1 MTPKA
6 GRRWREAVAAL
17 SAGRRWRE
25 AVAAMSAGRLWLGA
39 VAALSTGRLWLG
51 AVIVLSTALLAWQ
64 IAFHKENFHVDEL
77 WTYAHA
83 NSTQGAFLSPRIDSY
98 LKYVRTDLFYR
109 WIPGEVFHDYLT
121 VQPEE
126 AFRYGH
132 IGENLAKDV
141 HPPLYYWLLHTICSF
156 FPDVFSK
163 WQSAGLN
170 LVLWVLTLA
179 ALFKLARVLLPEPG
193 AALAAVGIYAFS
205 SAGLETA
212 AFLRM
217 YLLQTLLFIC
227 LAYETAMMLRDN
239 RADYKRL
246 VMIALY
252 SFLCLMTHYS
262 SLFYTFF
269 MAAATGIILLW
280 RRNFALLW
288 RYAAAMLLSVEAFFV
303 AFPPAMNVLFGSL
316 RGINGVRRA
325 DILFSDS
332 FWLPASNAF
341 VRLGNLVSDKLA
353 GAPSIPAAAW
363 FLVLM
368 LYLAAVVYA
377 RLERCPALRWLAG
390 VIVPAGVWLA
400 VTMPWMGVFDLRYF
414 MPLCPLAAVAAAL
427 MLRRFGQAFGLS
439 AERAGWLLILW
450 AVWNAIL
457 AVDWRRNPF
466 IMPQT
471 AETKA
476 MLRQISG
483 RKVLFLA
490 AARKNYLAFYMVSD
504 WQKEAGA
511 VYWSSDVCP
520 EKLADEA
527 DFVLVYNPQMQGD
540 YFVQQRPE
548 RKKLCP
554 ELEKKL
560 EFSGQVE
567 AREIYFDRY
576 KPAADKYGEKREGG
590 R

>member
-17 SAGRRWRE
+17 STGRRWRE
-25 AVAAMSAGRLWLGA
+25 AVAA
-39 VAALSTGRLWLG
+39 LSTGRRWLV

-98 LKYVRTDLFYR
+98 FKNVRTDLFYR

-132 IGENLAKDV
+132 IGENLKV
-141 HPPLYYWLLHTICSF
+141 VEHPPLYFWLLHTVCSF

-179 ALFKLARVLLPEPG
+179 ALFKLARLMLPSG
-193 AALAAVGIYAFS
+193 QAAAAVGIYAFS
-205 SAGLETA
+205 LMGLETA

-217 YLLQTLLFIC
+217 YLLQTLFFVC
-227 LAYETAMMLRDN
+227 LVYETAMMLRDN

-246 VMIALY
+246 GLIALY

-288 RYAAAMLLSVEAFFV
+288 RYAVAMLLSVEAFFV

-353 GAPSIPAAAW
+353 GASSIPAAAW

-414 MPLCPLAAVAAAL
+414 MPLCPLAVLAAAI
-427 MLRRFGQAFGLS
+427 MLRRCGQAFGLS

-450 AVWNAIL
+450 AVWNAAL

-490 AARKNYLAFYMVSD
+490 AARKNYLAFYMVGD

-527 DFVLVYNPQMQGD
+527 DFVLVYNPLYPLNTIFPGP
-540 YFVQQRPE
+540 PE
-548 RKKLCP
+548 RKELCP
-554 ELEKKL
+554 E
-560 EFSGQVE
+560 
-567 AREIYFDRY
+567 RESELVYLGMAKQGNFYFDWY
-576 KPAADKYGEKREGG
+576 KLRKVPSADFTP
-590 R
+590 

>member
-1 MTPKA
+1 MIEKTGRWRREAAAVLNA
-6 GRRWREAVAAL
+6 GRWRRAAATVL
-17 SAGRRWRE
+17 SAGRWRR
-25 AVAAMSAGRLWLGA
+25 AAATVLNAGRLWF
-39 VAALSTGRLWLG
+39 W
-51 AVIVLSTALLAWQ
+51 VIAVLSTVLLAWQ

-98 LKYVRTDLFYR
+98 FKNVRTDLFYR

-132 IGENLAKDV
+132 IGENLAKGV
-141 HPPLYYWLLHTICSF
+141 HPPLYYWLLHTVCSF

-170 LVLWVLTLA
+170 LVIWVLLLA
-179 ALFKLARVLLPEPG
+179 VLFKLARLVLPSG
-193 AALAAVGIYAFS
+193 QAAAVVGIYAFS
-205 SAGLETA
+205 LAGFETA

-217 YLLQTLLFIC
+217 YLLQTLLFVC
-227 LAYETAMMLRDN
+227 LAYETAVMLRDN
-239 RADYKRL
+239 RADYRRL
-246 VMIALY
+246 GLMALY

-288 RYAAAMLLSVEAFFV
+288 RYAAAMLLSVEAFFAV
-303 AFPPAMNVLFGSL
+303 FPSAIDVLFGSL
-316 RGINGVRRA
+316 RGEQSMRLAEV
-325 DILFSDS
+325 LFSNS
-332 FWLPASNAF
+332 FWLQLNRAM
-341 VRLGNLVSDKLA
+341 VRLGNLFSDKLA
-353 GAPSIPAAAW
+353 GMPSIPAAAW
-363 FLVLM
+363 FLVFM
-368 LYLAAVVYA
+368 LYLAAVRYA

-390 VIVPAGVWLA
+390 VIVSAGMWLA
-400 VTMPWMGVFDLRYF
+400 ATMPRMGAFDLRYF
-414 MPLCPLAAVAAAL
+414 MPLCPLVVLAGVL

-439 AERAGWLLILW
+439 AEQAGRLFILW
-450 AVWNAIL
+450 VVWNATL

-466 IMPQT
+466 IVPQT

-527 DFVLVYNPQMQGD
+527 DFVLVYNPLMQGD
-540 YFVQQRPE
+540 YFVQRRPE

-567 AREIYFDRY
+567 AREIYYDWY
-576 KPAADKYGEKREGG
+576 KPATDKHGEKRGGG

>member
-17 SAGRRWRE
+17 STGRRWRE
-25 AVAAMSAGRLWLGA
+25 AVAA
-39 VAALSTGRLWLG
+39 LSTGRRWLV

-98 LKYVRTDLFYR
+98 FKYVRTDLFYR
-109 WIPGEVFHDYLT
+109 WIPGKAFHDYLT

-132 IGENLAKDV
+132 IGENLKV
-141 HPPLYYWLLHTICSF
+141 VEHPPLYFWLLHTVCSF

-179 ALFKLARVLLPEPG
+179 ALFKLARLMLPSG
-193 AALAAVGIYAFS
+193 QAAAAVGIYAFS
-205 SAGLETA
+205 LMGLETA

-217 YLLQTLLFIC
+217 YLLQTLFFVC
-227 LAYETAMMLRDN
+227 LVYETAMMLRDN

-246 VMIALY
+246 GLIALY

-288 RYAAAMLLSVEAFFV
+288 RYAVAMLLSVEAFFV

-353 GAPSIPAAAW
+353 GASSIPAAAW

-414 MPLCPLAAVAAAL
+414 MPLCPLAVLAAAI
-427 MLRRFGQAFGLS
+427 MLRRCGQAFGLS

-450 AVWNAIL
+450 AVWNAAL

-490 AARKNYLAFYMVSD
+490 AARKNYLAFYMVGD

-527 DFVLVYNPQMQGD
+527 DFVLVYNPLYPLNTIFPGP
-540 YFVQQRPE
+540 PE
-548 RKKLCP
+548 RKELCP
-554 ELEKKL
+554 E
-560 EFSGQVE
+560 
-567 AREIYFDRY
+567 RESELVYLGMAKQGNFYFDWY
-576 KPAADKYGEKREGG
+576 KLRKVPSADFTP
-590 R
+590 

>member
-1 MTPKA
+1 M
-6 GRRWREAVAAL
+6 
-17 SAGRRWRE
+17 
-25 AVAAMSAGRLWLGA
+25 
-39 VAALSTGRLWLG
+39 
-51 AVIVLSTALLAWQ
+51 
-64 IAFHKENFHVDEL
+64 
-77 WTYAHA
+77 
-83 NSTQGAFLSPRIDSY
+83 
-98 LKYVRTDLFYR
+98 
-109 WIPGEVFHDYLT
+109 
-121 VQPEE
+121 
-126 AFRYGH
+126 
-132 IGENLAKDV
+132 
-141 HPPLYYWLLHTICSF
+141 
-156 FPDVFSK
+156 
-163 WQSAGLN
+163 
-170 LVLWVLTLA
+170 
-179 ALFKLARVLLPEPG
+179 
-193 AALAAVGIYAFS
+193 
-205 SAGLETA
+205 
-212 AFLRM
+212 
-217 YLLQTLLFIC
+217 
-227 LAYETAMMLRDN
+227 
-239 RADYKRL
+239 
-246 VMIALY
+246 
-252 SFLCLMTHYS
+252 
-262 SLFYTFF
+262 
-269 MAAATGIILLW
+269 
-280 RRNFALLW
+280 
-288 RYAAAMLLSVEAFFV
+288 SVEAFFV
-303 AFPPAMNVLFGSL
+303 AFPPAIDVLFGSL

-325 DILFSDS
+325 DILFSES

-363 FLVLM
+363 FLVFM
-368 LYLAAVVYA
+368 LY
-377 RLERCPALRWLAG
+377 
-390 VIVPAGVWLA
+390 
-400 VTMPWMGVFDLRYF
+400 
-414 MPLCPLAAVAAAL
+414 LAAVAAAL

-450 AVWNAIL
+450 AMWNAVL

-527 DFVLVYNPQMQGD
+527 DFVLVYNPLMQGD
-540 YFVQQRPE
+540 YFVQRRPE

-567 AREIYFDRY
+567 ARKIYFDRY
-576 KPAADKYGEKREGG
+576 KPATDKHGEKRGGG

>member
-17 SAGRRWRE
+17 SAGR
-25 AVAAMSAGRLWLGA
+25 LWLG
-39 VAALSTGRLWLG
+39 VI
-51 AVIVLSTALLAWQ
+51 IVLSTALLAWQ

-83 NSTQGAFLSPRIDSY
+83 NSTQGAYLSPRIDSY
-98 LKYVRTDLFYR
+98 LKYIETDLFYR
-109 WIPGEVFHDYLT
+109 WIPGEVFHTYLT

-132 IGENLAKDV
+132 IGENLAKGV
-141 HPPLYYWLLHTICSF
+141 HPPLYYWLLHTVCSF

-170 LVLWVLTLA
+170 LVIWVPLLA
-179 ALFKLARVLLPEPG
+179 VLFKLARLMLPSG
-193 AALAAVGIYAFS
+193 QAAAVVGIYAFS
-205 SAGLETA
+205 LAGFGTA

-227 LAYETAMMLRDN
+227 LAYETAMMLKEN
-239 RADYKRL
+239 RADCRRL
-246 VMIALY
+246 GLIALY

-269 MAAATGIILLW
+269 MAAATGVVLLW

-303 AFPPAMNVLFGSL
+303 VFPSAMDVLFGSL
-316 RGINGVRRA
+316 RGVNGLRSSSV
-325 DILFSDS
+325 LFSDS

-353 GAPSIPAAAW
+353 GASSIPAAAW

-368 LYLAAVVYA
+368 LYLAAVRYA

-414 MPLCPLAAVAAAL
+414 MPLCPLAVLAAAI
-427 MLRRFGQAFGLS
+427 MLRRCGQAFGLS

-450 AVWNAIL
+450 AVWNAAL

-490 AARKNYLAFYMVSD
+490 AARKNYLAFYMVGD

-527 DFVLVYNPQMQGD
+527 DFVLVYNPLYPLNTIFPGP
-540 YFVQQRPE
+540 PE
-548 RKKLCP
+548 RKELCP
-554 ELEKKL
+554 E
-560 EFSGQVE
+560 
-567 AREIYFDRY
+567 RESELVYLGMAKQGNFYFDWY
-576 KPAADKYGEKREGG
+576 KLRKVPSADFTL
-590 R
+590 